1 MNRHSVSVVIPALNE
16 EKSIAL
22 VLADLN
28 KITDVNIIE
37 IIVVDNGS
45 KDQTAKT
52 ASQNGAV
59 VLEEPERGYGAAC
72 LKGLERIFRSSAP
85 PDLVAF
91 VDADYS
97 DSPLELRDLLNEFQN
112 PNIDLVIG
120 SRALG
125 KAEKGSLLPVQKFG
139 NWLSTF
145 LIGILYGVKFT
156 DLGPFRVIR
165 LDSLKKLNMQ
175 DRNFG
180 WTVEMQIKAAKLG
193 MDCVEVPVSYKKR
206 IGVSKVSGT
215 ISGSIRAG
223 WKILYTIAKLQFTK

>member
-1 MNRHSVSVVIPALNE
+1 MNKLSVSIVIPALDE
-16 EKSIAL
+16 EKSIAF
-22 VLADLN
+22 VLKDLSRIAEAD
-28 KITDVNIIE
+28 IFE

-45 KDQTAKT
+45 KDRTAAV
-52 ASQNGAV
+52 ASENGAV
-59 VLEEPERGYGAAC
+59 VLQESERGYGAAC
-72 LKGLERIFRSSAP
+72 LKGIRRILESNPAP
-85 PDLVAF
+85 ELVAF

-97 DSPLELRDLLNEFQN
+97 DCPIELLDLLNEFQN
-112 PNIDLVIG
+112 PNVELVIG

-125 KAEKGSLLPVQKFG
+125 KAEKGSLLPVQRFG

-193 MDCVEVPVSYKKR
+193 MNCVEVPVSYKKR

-215 ISGSIRAG
+215 ISGSIKAG
-223 WKILYTIAKLQFTK
+223 WKILYTIAKLQFTR